1 MSTPASLQ
9 SRAVLPRIS
18 IVLPAYNERE
28 NLPTMIERAEQ
39 IMPRLVDDYEV
50 ILVDDGSRDGTREV
64 ATELM
69 EENYPTVRV
78 AVHDQNRGYGA
89 AIRTGFAH
97 AQGDLVFY
105 TDSDNQ
111 FDLGDLEH
119 FLPLMDEWD
128 LIVGFR
134 VYRYDTVMRSM
145 LSWVYN
151 RIVRVLFRVR
161 VRDVDC
167 AFKLFRR
174 EVLEKITIESDDFF
188 VDAELVAK
196 ARKWNFRLLEKGV
209 RHYPRVAGE
218 TTVRVSDIPETL
230 KRIGLMWKRIYYP
243 GQEHLRRVGRGTRPN
258 TRPARRSCRRSSA
271 PRADWS
277 RYVEERFY
285 AEYAAI
291 QDRHWWFVG
300 RRRVI
305 GAVLEAALPANGR
318 PSRRILDIGCGTG
331 TMLGELRRFGDVFGV
346 DADEAAV
353 QFCHS
358 QGETQVQ
365 LASGGEV
372 PHADASFDLVALLD
386 VIEHVDNDQTLLA
399 EARRVLVPRGSLFV
413 TVPAY
418 EWMWGPQDEIAHH
431 KRRYTRPQLRDS
443 LACAGYR
450 VDRASYFNTFLFP
463 PIAAIRVGPT
473 RSPRARRGQ
482 VRL

>member
-1 MSTPASLQ
+1 M
-9 SRAVLPRIS
+9 
-18 IVLPAYNERE
+18 
-28 NLPTMIERAEQ
+28 
-39 IMPRLVDDYEV
+39 
-50 ILVDDGSRDGTREV
+50 
-64 ATELM
+64 
-69 EENYPTVRV
+69 
-78 AVHDQNRGYGA
+78 
-89 AIRTGFAH
+89 
-97 AQGDLVFY
+97 
-105 TDSDNQ
+105 
-111 FDLGDLEH
+111 
-119 FLPLMDEWD
+119 
-128 LIVGFR
+128 
-134 VYRYDTVMRSM
+134 
-145 LSWVYN
+145 
-151 RIVRVLFRVR
+151 
-161 VRDVDC
+161 
-167 AFKLFRR
+167 
-174 EVLEKITIESDDFF
+174 
-188 VDAELVAK
+188 
-196 ARKWNFRLLEKGV
+196 
-209 RHYPRVAGE
+209 
-218 TTVRVSDIPETL
+218 
-230 KRIGLMWKRIYYP
+230 
-243 GQEHLRRVGRGTRPN
+243 
-258 TRPARRSCRRSSA
+258 
-271 PRADWS
+271 
-277 RYVEERFY
+277 EERFY

-463 PIAAIRVGPT
+463 PIAAIRV
-473 RSPRARRGQ
+473 ARRVLPEPAE
-482 VRL
+482 VRSDFELNEPGRLNTALTGIFDREAGIVSKRDLPFGVSILALATAVA